1 VPQSNLFNP
10 KGESSMSDWRLTEV
24 VAKWFEEREW
34 EERPEINEEE
44 QTSSTGF
51 GLQLSEDFSV
61 KCYFDAAEKP
71 SFFKMYIYFFDAK
84 VPAAKIPEVLK
95 WINAV
100 NCIYAIGCFHL
111 IESERQ
117 IRLYHGMDFEDAS
130 FETQHISNIYK
141 MMSDIM
147 EHRLPQFMAICFGGK
162 TAEEALEI
170 KPE

>member
-1 VPQSNLFNP
+1 
-10 KGESSMSDWRLTEV
+10 MSDWRLTEV
-24 VAKWFEEREW
+24 VAKWFEEKEW
-34 EERPEINEEE
+34 EDRPEINEEE
-44 QTSSTGF
+44 QTSSTDF

-61 KCYFDAAEKP
+61 RCYFDTDEKR
-71 SFFKMYIYFFDAK
+71 SFFKMYIYFLDAK
-84 VPAAKIPEVLK
+84 VPAAKMPEVLK

-100 NCIYAIGCFHL
+100 NYNNPVGCFHL
-111 IESERQ
+111 IESERH

-147 EHRLPQFMAICFGGK
+147 EYRLPQFMAICFGGK